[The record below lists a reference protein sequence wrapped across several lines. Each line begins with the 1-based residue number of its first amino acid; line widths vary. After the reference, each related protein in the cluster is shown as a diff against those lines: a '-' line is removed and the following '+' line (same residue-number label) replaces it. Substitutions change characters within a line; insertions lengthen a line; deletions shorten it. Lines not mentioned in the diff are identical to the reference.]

1 MSSAIQCLCGD
12 EIEDGVTCPNCDRTP
27 EEQNEEYLPETTPK
41 KTMGSVPAPKP
52 RKTGSSWSRRPG
64 TTKAGD
70 RVKSA
75 YRRSDRGD
83 GNVSRDLGFS
93 NFD

>member
-1 MSSAIQCLCGD
+1 MSSTTLCLCNCEFEGD
-12 EIEDGVTCPNCDRTP
+12 TCPNCDRTL
-27 EEQNEEYLPETTPK
+27 EDQNEEYLPETTPQN
-41 KTMGSVPAPKP
+41 TMGSVSTQRP

-64 TTKAGD
+64 ATKAGD

-83 GNVSRDLGFS
+83 GNAPRHLGFS